1 MSVRI
6 LIVDDEEFLRI
17 GFRMIL
23 EAEPD
28 FEVIGEASSGTEAVA
43 MAASLQPDVILME
56 IHMPGMDGL

>member
-1 MSVRI
+1 MSVGI
-6 LIVDDEEFLRI
+6 LIVDDEELLRI

>member
-6 LIVDDEEFLRI
+6 LIVDDEELLRI

>member
-6 LIVDDEEFLRI
+6 LIVDDEELLRI

-28 FEVIGEASSGTEAVA
+28 FEVICAASSGTEAVA